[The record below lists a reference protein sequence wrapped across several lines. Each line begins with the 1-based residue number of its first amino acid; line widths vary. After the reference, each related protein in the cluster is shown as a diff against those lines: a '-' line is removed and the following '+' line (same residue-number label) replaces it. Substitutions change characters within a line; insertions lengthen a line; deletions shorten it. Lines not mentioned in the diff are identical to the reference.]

1 MAKNVITYTD
11 EYFELVDM
19 VLDLDIDNDTRG
31 KLATQMFKAIAAAE
45 TVGYEGSNALHNGN
59 VRGMGKLVE
68 S

>member
-11 EYFELVDM
+11 EYYEVIDALFDLNVTVDQLN
-19 VLDLDIDNDTRG
+19 VVG
-31 KLATQMFKAIAAAE
+31 KKLFKAIAAAE

>member
-1 MAKNVITYTD
+1 
-11 EYFELVDM
+11 M